1 MWFENRFSV
10 NGSGRMR
17 LTALERHSA
26 AAKIDSRHV
35 AAWMS
40 RLAASAQSQ
49 KQPKTL
55 KVALAIDPRRDHQE
69 IRGADSF
76 NARASLRSGHANHS
90 TGSTRLGRVN
100 QRTACLPSRGS
111 AAAERELVLC
121 LPNAVADVDQRSAA

>member
-1 MWFENRFSV
+1 MQPMWFENRFSV

-55 KVALAIDPRRDHQE
+55 KVALAIDPRRDRRLRE
-69 IRGADSF
+69 IKIPKHERGREKKTRTESV
-76 NARASLRSGHANHS
+76 RAA
-90 TGSTRLGRVN
+90 
-100 QRTACLPSRGS
+100 
-111 AAAERELVLC
+111 
-121 LPNAVADVDQRSAA
+121 